1 MPCGFTHDTDVSVSF
16 PTLFSNC
23 REDALGQST
32 LAKCTRVFLWSYTTI
47 QSMNITS
54 WCHLIGACHIVV
66 LETVSGSCVI
76 EVRRGRC
83 GTYIQLVKVYVYG
96 KLICHSSLQKTTHV
110 THRNK
115 FLELY
120 VSQEIECFARVII
133 RGVRMVKFS
142 YQITVQLT
150 SVYFTFGETDKTG

>member
-1 MPCGFTHDTDVSVSF
+1 MVIYYHS
-16 PTLFSNC
+16 
-23 REDALGQST
+23 EHEH
-32 LAKCTRVFLWSYTTI
+32 Y
-47 QSMNITS
+47 TS

-66 LETVSGSCVI
+66 LETVSGSCVMLWHVHTTG
-76 EVRRGRC
+76 E
-83 GTYIQLVKVYVYG
+83 VYVYE
-96 KLICHSSLQKTTHV
+96 KLLCHSSLQKTTHV

-120 VSQEIECFARVII
+120 ASQEIECFARVII

-150 SVYFTFGETDKTG
+150 SVYFTFGETDKTD